1 MRVLLA
7 QIIILA
13 IAFIIVDAI
22 MDTVTV
28 SGGFFSAVGLAV
40 IYGLVSGVIGKLLRL
55 LTLPLVIITIGL
67 FQFVINAALLLITDW
82 LTDWLE
88 VESFLSAL
96 AASVVLA
103 IVSTLVALVA
113 SIVLPDTSRS

>member
-1 MRVLLA
+1 VRVLLA